1 MTPGSGNDVN
11 TTLPLALAIGSTFLC
26 CDPVLGLPAIVLAIL
41 ARNAADVGA
50 IDIARRR
57 ARTGLILSIAS
68 IVVGFLV
75 ELFEGIRFLTTTAP
89 H

>member
-11 TTLPLALAIGSTFLC
+11 TTLPLALAIGSTLLC

-50 IDIARRR
+50 IDVARRR

-75 ELFEGIRFLTTTAP
+75 ELLEGIRYLTTTAP